1 MFLIFPLSSSQ
12 RKRES
17 KKQTERQNVHRLPF
31 NGVEDSGGANIADWA
46 TEWRQ
51 KWWKSKKIQSFMFCE
66 TDRCRT
72 AKSSADWG
80 KSTSCKMNLSK
91 LWSAPAEEL
100 QSVNSYYKITSYG
113 QHKAHLIRAWSFMAC
128 GFLWVLITFEYI
140 VGFWELAGAFC
151 RSEFFLGACST
162 LNC

>member
-72 AKSSADWG
+72 AKSSADWW
-80 KSTSCKMNLSK
+80 KIHLMQDEPFQAVS
-91 LWSAPAEEL
+91 AEEL

-113 QHKAHLIRAWSFMAC
+113 QHKAWSFIAC